1 MAKLFPCDRCG
12 ICCETL
18 IHLDEYK
25 DLDDGTG
32 HCRYYD
38 RSSHLCTIYEHRPEK
53 CNVLASYRYYQD
65 QLSLEEYISLNV
77 RGCQLLKEGL

>member
-1 MAKLFPCDRCG
+1 MAELFPCDRCG
-12 ICCETL
+12 LCCETL

-53 CNVLASYRYYQD
+53 CNVLASYRNYQD
-65 QLSLEEYISLNV
+65 QLSLHEYISLNV

>member
-18 IHLDEYK
+18 IHLDEYT

-38 RSSHLCTIYEHRPEK
+38 RSSHLCTIYEHWPEK